1 MLRFTHSTFTP
12 PWNVGFWVVVV
23 GYGCG
28 HEGRRPSPPRPAT
41 RGHWSDAQTLG
52 CGTRTNLDLSPDSA
66 SHCQLCSQEG
76 VIRNP
81 SLSFLIYKL
90 GLMINS
96 LLLGELC
103 ETPLSQEIKCSVNCE
118 RSVLGKG
125 LSLDQ
130 GSSTL
135 GMPQLQGYLKATLN
149 PGKMPRLAIPPRN
162 GQ

>member
-12 PWNVGFWVVVV
+12 PWNVSFWVVVA
-23 GYGCG
+23 GYGHG
-28 HEGRRPSPPRPAT
+28 HEGRCPPPPCPAT
-41 RGHWSDAQTLG
+41 GGHWSDAQTLG
-52 CGTRTNLDLSPDSA
+52 CGTRMNLDLSPDST

-76 VIRNP
+76 VISNP

-96 LLLGELC
+96 LLSGELC